1 MAEIFLTG
9 ATGFVGR
16 HLVPAL
22 LGDGHHVR
30 VLVRSAEQAQS
41 LRALGC
47 EVVVG
52 DLTPTPS
59 LKGRGSSPPPLG
71 KGLGERS
78 KISAEIIIH
87 LAAVHRGPRD
97 LIYRTNV
104 EGTAQLL
111 QAAQSAKKIL
121 YLSTVTATENPRWP
135 YAHSV
140 WLAEQAIRQSS
151 LNYTI
156 LRCSVI
162 IGPGDPFVGGLMTIA
177 QQWPVMPIIGSGKTR
192 FQPIAVYDVVR
203 CIRGAISDPKYSN
216 RTLALGGPEILSY
229 EEIVDAV
236 LEALGISTRKVHL
249 PRRAMRT
256 LVRWLERL
264 GVQTPFAPAHF
275 LSQDHL
281 AQSPTVIEDEFG
293 FPPQRL
299 RDVLKALIQ
308 ASPGPSTVPRDQF

>member
-1 MAEIFLTG
+1 MAIVC
-9 ATGFVGR
+9 GFSCAQLRKLSHCEGSAARSSRLRLDCSPCRLRR
-16 HLVPAL
+16 HDARQAKLV
-22 LGDGHHVR
+22 
-30 VLVRSAEQAQS
+30 QS
-41 LRALGC
+41 
-47 EVVVG
+47 EVW
-52 DLTPTPS
+52 
-59 LKGRGSSPPPLG
+59 
-71 KGLGERS
+71 
-78 KISAEIIIH
+78 IH

-111 QAAQSAKKIL
+111 RAAQGARKIL
-121 YLSTVTATENPRWP
+121 YLSTVTATENPAWP

-162 IGPGDPFVGGLMTIA
+162 IGPGDPFLGGLVALA
-177 QQWPVMPIIGSGKTR
+177 QRWPVMPIIGSGKTR
-192 FQPIAVYDVVR
+192 FQPISVHDVVR
-203 CIRGAISDPKYSN
+203 CICRAISDPKYDN

-236 LEALGISTRKVHL
+236 LEALGISKRKVHL

-256 LVRWLERL
+256 VVRWLERM

-275 LSQDHL
+275 LSHDHL
-281 AQSPTVIEDEFG
+281 GQSPTVIEDEFG
-293 FPPQRL
+293 FRPQTL
-299 RDVLKALIQ
+299 REVLAPLQ
-308 ASPGPSTVPRDQF
+308 GSLYCRGG

>member
-22 LGDGHHVR
+22 LGDGHRVR
-30 VLVRSAEQAQS
+30 LLVRSAEKADP
-41 LRALGC
+41 LRGLGC

-52 DLTPTPS
+52 DLSWPS
-59 LKGRGSSPPPLG
+59 PLRPPSPVVMDGRGAG
-71 KGLGERS
+71 GEGH
-78 KISAEIIIH
+78 EIIIH

-111 QAAQSAKKIL
+111 QAAQGAKKIL
-121 YLSTVTATENPRWP
+121 YLSTVTATEKPSWP

-140 WLAEQAIRQSS
+140 WLAERAIRQSS

-162 IGPGDPFVGGLMTIA
+162 IGPRDPFLGGLMNMA

-192 FQPIAVYDVVR
+192 FQPISVHDVVR
-203 CIRGAISDPKYSN
+203 CIRVAISDPKYDN
-216 RTLALGGPEILSY
+216 RTLVLGGPEILSY

-236 LEALGISTRKVHL
+236 LEALGISKRKVHV

-256 LVRWLERL
+256 LVRWLERV

-293 FPPQRL
+293 FRPQTL
-299 RDVLKALIQ
+299 RDVLKALTPNP
-308 ASPGPSTVPRDQF
+308 SPVGKPRERGQG

>member
-30 VLVRSAEQAQS
+30 VLVRSAEKAQS
-41 LRALGC
+41 LRGLGC

-52 DLTPTPS
+52 DLAGPDFVWTGHRAAAGGTANGPGAAWP
-59 LKGRGSSPPPLG
+59 
-71 KGLGERS
+71 
-78 KISAEIIIH
+78 EIIIH

-111 QAAQSAKKIL
+111 RAAQSAKKIL
-121 YLSTVTATENPRWP
+121 YLSTVTATENPAWP

-162 IGPGDPFVGGLMTIA
+162 IGPGDPFLGGLVALA
-177 QQWPVMPIIGSGKTR
+177 QRWPVMPIIGSGKTR
-192 FQPIAVYDVVR
+192 FQPISVHDVVR
-203 CIRGAISDPKYSN
+203 CICRAISDPKYDN

-236 LEALGISTRKVHL
+236 LEVLGISKRKVHL

-256 LVRWLERL
+256 VVRWLERM

-275 LSQDHL
+275 LSHDHL
-281 AQSPTVIEDEFG
+281 GQSPTVIEDEFG
-293 FPPQRL
+293 FRPQTLREVLDQTSSGLFVVPPAAAR
-299 RDVLKALIQ
+299 
-308 ASPGPSTVPRDQF
+308 

>member
-1 MAEIFLTG
+1 MARIFVTG

-22 LGDGHHVR
+22 LGDGHRVR
-30 VLVRSAEQAQS
+30 VLVRSAEKAQS
-41 LRALGC
+41 LRGLGC
-47 EVVVG
+47 EVVQASPG
-52 DLTPTPS
+52 QAS
-59 LKGRGSSPPPLG
+59 LDVHRAAAGGTANSPD
-71 KGLGERS
+71 EVW
-78 KISAEIIIH
+78 IH

-111 QAAQSAKKIL
+111 RAAQGARKIL
-121 YLSTVTATENPRWP
+121 YLSTVTATENPAWP

-162 IGPGDPFVGGLMTIA
+162 IGPGDPFLGGLVALA
-177 QQWPVMPIIGSGKTR
+177 QRWPVMPIIGSGKTR
-192 FQPIAVYDVVR
+192 FQPISVHDVVR
-203 CIRGAISDPKYSN
+203 CICKAISDPKYDN
-216 RTLALGGPEILSY
+216 RTLVLGGPEILSY

-236 LEALGISTRKVHL
+236 LEALGISKRKVHL

-256 LVRWLERL
+256 VVRWLERM

-275 LSQDHL
+275 LSHDHL
-281 AQSPTVIEDEFG
+281 GQSPTVIEDEFG
-293 FPPQRL
+293 FRPQTLREVLAPPQGSLYCR
-299 RDVLKALIQ
+299 
-308 ASPGPSTVPRDQF
+308 GG

>member
-1 MAEIFLTG
+1 MARIFVTG

-22 LGDGHHVR
+22 LGDGHRVR
-30 VLVRSAEQAQS
+30 VLVRSAEKAQS
-41 LRALGC
+41 LRGLGC
-47 EVVVG
+47 EVVQ
-52 DLTPTPS
+52 T
-59 LKGRGSSPPPLG
+59 SSGLFAVPPAAARCTSSEACPDEVW
-71 KGLGERS
+71 GEVW
-78 KISAEIIIH
+78 IH

-111 QAAQSAKKIL
+111 RAAQGARKIL
-121 YLSTVTATENPRWP
+121 YLSTVTATENPAWP

-162 IGPGDPFVGGLMTIA
+162 IGPGDPFLGGLVALA
-177 QQWPVMPIIGSGKTR
+177 QRWPVMPIIGSGKTR
-192 FQPIAVYDVVR
+192 FQPISVHDVVR
-203 CIRGAISDPKYSN
+203 CICRAISDPKYDN

-236 LEALGISTRKVHL
+236 LEALGISKRKVHL

-256 LVRWLERL
+256 VVRWLERM

-275 LSQDHL
+275 LSHDHL
-281 AQSPTVIEDEFG
+281 GQSPTVIEDEFG
-293 FPPQRL
+293 FRPQTL
-299 RDVLKALIQ
+299 REVLAPLQ
-308 ASPGPSTVPRDQF
+308 GSLYCRGG